1 MFGRVVT
8 LEAEE
13 IKIRESLAAEFR
25 RNGFQVATAEEVIAK
40 LRLNRQEAWKI
51 LRLMIQDG
59 TLAKVSDDLV
69 VDRGV
74 IDEVVR
80 KLRALKASNPS
91 LGVGEFKD
99 LIGVSRKYAIPLLE
113 YLDRMRVTRR
123 VGASRKIL

>member
-1 MFGRVVT
+1 
-8 LEAEE
+8 
-13 IKIRESLAAEFR
+13 
-25 RNGFQVATAEEVIAK
+25 
-40 LRLNRQEAWKI
+40 
-51 LRLMIQDG
+51 MIQDG
-59 TLAKVSDDLV
+59 TLVKVSDDLV

-74 IDEVVR
+74 IDEVVG

-113 YLDRMRVTRR
+113 YLDRVRVTRR